1 MAGLVSD
8 FAVAFHRS
16 ILVETD
22 RRGGML
28 IVVEPTK
35 ILLRGLNDCGFMCA
49 ICIFFQRTFGRKTP
63 EEIEYLRRP
72 SSVGTSDFSQAMN
85 SCLIPHPPQ
94 APKKS
99 SSTVLGLARDIAIGR
114 WMRYGR

>member
-1 MAGLVSD
+1 MISYHSLLKNHPMGGLISD
-8 FAVAFHRS
+8 FAVVFHRS
-16 ILVETD
+16 IWVETD
-22 RRGGML
+22 RKGGML

-72 SSVGTSDFSQAMN
+72 LSVGNSDFS
-85 SCLIPHPPQ
+85 
-94 APKKS
+94 
-99 SSTVLGLARDIAIGR
+99 RR
-114 WMRYGR
+114 